1 MKIRLQL
8 GLYLLFG
15 LLGLQR
21 CTAQTVTPNLGMTL
35 PAQNA
40 PNWGVTLNNN
50 FSIIDTFAGTT
61 KINWPPAGNLVVS
74 QSSNTPTG
82 LPEVD
87 GLCAVGVAGAWS
99 TGACGASVNFSSI
112 IGGTNTTAAMVVGTG
127 ASLAA
132 TGSGTI
138 TATAVPAAGITGT
151 TLASGVVTLR

>member
-1 MKIRLQL
+1 MKFRLQL
-8 GLYLLFG
+8 GFVLFIH
-15 LLGLQR
+15 LVALQR
-21 CTAQTVTPNLGMTL
+21 CTSQTVTPNLGLTL
-35 PAQNA
+35 PVQNA

-61 KINWPPAGNLVVS
+61 KTNWPPAGNLVIS

-82 LPEVD
+82 LAEVD

-99 TGACGASVNFSSI
+99 TGACAASANFSSI
-112 IGGTNTTAAMVVGTG
+112 FGGTNTTAAMLVGTG

-138 TATAVPAAGITGT
+138 TATAMPASRIDRHDA
-151 TLASGVVTLR
+151 ASQA